1 VAEIED
7 LPGLDGLPDGAVGYE
22 RATVACMATSARE
35 RWNERRSQGGFEPFP
50 DSPAQWLVDNGAL
63 LGAGG
68 RALDVACGDGRNAL
82 HLARLGFEVDAVDV
96 SDVAIDALRAAAPER
111 APAVRPRV
119 LDLEREPLPFDAY
132 DVVLN
137 FNYLQRGLFAALER
151 ALRPGGW
158 LVFETLGR
166 AHIDELG
173 KRINP
178 AYVLDDNELLR
189 AFPGLRVR
197 RYREGVVARACGP
210 RGVASLVA
218 QRPPV

>member
-1 VAEIED
+1 MTA
-7 LPGLDGLPDGAVGYE
+7 G
-22 RATVACMATSARE
+22 ARE
-35 RWNERRSQGGFEPFP
+35 RWNERRLQGGFEPFP
-50 DSPAQWLVDNGAL
+50 DAPADWLVAHAAL
-63 LGAGG
+63 LGRGG

-82 HLARLGFEVDAVDV
+82 YLARLGFEVDAVDI
-96 SDVAIDALRAAAPER
+96 SDVAIDALRDAAPER
-111 APAVRPRV
+111 APAVHPRV
-119 LDLEREPLPFDAY
+119 VDLEREPLPAGEY

-137 FNYLQRGLFAALER
+137 FNYLQRDLFGALER

-173 KRINP
+173 KPINP
-178 AYVLDDNELLR
+178 VYVLDDNELLH

-197 RYREGVVARACGP
+197 RYREGVVARSCGP

-218 QRPPV
+218 QRPPA

>member
-1 VAEIED
+1 
-7 LPGLDGLPDGAVGYE
+7 
-22 RATVACMATSARE
+22 MASARE
-35 RWNERRSQGGFEPFP
+35 RWNERRSEGGFEPFP
-50 DSPAQWLVDNGAL
+50 DTPADWLVEHRRL
-63 LGAGG
+63 LGDGG

-82 HLARLGFEVDAVDV
+82 YLARLGFEVDAVDV

-111 APAVRPRV
+111 APSVRPQV
-119 LDLEREPLPFDAY
+119 IDLERESLPVAEY

-137 FNYLQRGLFAALER
+137 FNYLKRDLFGALER
-151 ALRPGGW
+151 ALLPGGW

-210 RGVASLVA
+210 RGIASLVA
-218 QRPPV
+218 QRPAA